1 MESAASLPTDP
12 VVGRHFSELPFI
24 NAHMA
29 SSFGEAVHQ
38 MLSSSEDRQNDQSVV
53 LYLRTALTRPVLLEM
68 TATVVGMASARVVIL
83 TGRQMDPALGG
94 LFGPCVQSA
103 IVPSQLGENTTSE
116 SEISSLSMTGTTGT
130 IDSDGDGLGLLSPSS
145 AAARWVEYRETEWLR
160 EAEEA
165 KSHGTSCA
173 CSEDMKEEHPFDLVA
188 TAFSQ

>member
-1 MESAASLPTDP
+1 MESAAPLPIDP

-53 LYLRTALTRPVLLEM
+53 LYLRTALTRSVLLEM
-68 TATVVGMASARVVIL
+68 TATVVGMASTRVVIL

-103 IVPSQLGENTTSE
+103 IVPSHLGENTTSE
-116 SEISSLSMTGTTGT
+116 SEISSLTMTGTTGT
-130 IDSDGDGLGLLSPSS
+130 IDSDGSGLLSPSS
-145 AAARWVEYRETEWLR
+145 AAARWVECRETEWLR